1 MNWDDCLAQGQQSF
15 SLRVLWLGALL
26 APCFGAMW
34 NWTQI
39 KLPFQVIC
47 LSNLIFC
54 EGSDKWT
61 WPCHKL
67 KWSQLMSRDQMHE
80 KNHAHNV
87 NQKWKWEVN
96 IESGNYFHLK
106 SAFNCISSLFF
117 VFAGKRAI
125 LRSADTFDRWQ
136 QYLPILSRLLF
147 PVSTFCTLA
156 SFNYHEFV
164 QCFTVFTSWIIVS
177 MCPAWDR

>member
-1 MNWDDCLAQGQQSF
+1 MVQSWHCWHCDIVQHFGWKRFEMNWDDCLAQGQQSF

-26 APCFGAMW
+26 APCLGAMW

-54 EGSDKWT
+54 EGSERWT

-96 IESGNYFHLK
+96 IESGNWNYYWK
-106 SAFNCISSLFF
+106 
-117 VFAGKRAI
+117 
-125 LRSADTFDRWQ
+125 
-136 QYLPILSRLLF
+136 
-147 PVSTFCTLA
+147 VSVRKTKDCCETA
-156 SFNYHEFV
+156 CKMPHERG
-164 QCFTVFTSWIIVS
+164 QIWK
-177 MCPAWDR
+177 M

>member
-1 MNWDDCLAQGQQSF
+1 MVQSWHCWHCDIVQHFGWKRFEMNWDDCLAQGQQSF

-26 APCFGAMW
+26 APCLGAMW

-47 LSNLIFC
+47 LSNLISC
-54 EGSDKWT
+54 EGSERWT

-96 IESGNYFHLK
+96 IESGNWNYYWK
-106 SAFNCISSLFF
+106 
-117 VFAGKRAI
+117 
-125 LRSADTFDRWQ
+125 
-136 QYLPILSRLLF
+136 
-147 PVSTFCTLA
+147 VSVRKTKDCCETA
-156 SFNYHEFV
+156 CKMPHERG
-164 QCFTVFTSWIIVS
+164 QIWK
-177 MCPAWDR
+177 M

>member
-1 MNWDDCLAQGQQSF
+1 MVQSWHCWHCDIVQHFGWKRFEMNWDDCLAQGQQSF

-87 NQKWKWEVN
+87 DQKRKWEVN
-96 IESGNYFHLK
+96 IESGNWNYYWK
-106 SAFNCISSLFF
+106 
-117 VFAGKRAI
+117 
-125 LRSADTFDRWQ
+125 
-136 QYLPILSRLLF
+136 
-147 PVSTFCTLA
+147 VSVRKTKDCCETA
-156 SFNYHEFV
+156 CKMPHERG
-164 QCFTVFTSWIIVS
+164 QIWK
-177 MCPAWDR
+177 M

>member
-1 MNWDDCLAQGQQSF
+1 MVQSWHCWHCDIVQHFGWKRFEMNWDDCLAQGQQSF

-26 APCFGAMW
+26 APCLGAMW

-54 EGSDKWT
+54 EGSERWT

-87 NQKWKWEVN
+87 DQKRKWEVN
-96 IESGNYFHLK
+96 IESGNWNYYWK
-106 SAFNCISSLFF
+106 
-117 VFAGKRAI
+117 
-125 LRSADTFDRWQ
+125 
-136 QYLPILSRLLF
+136 
-147 PVSTFCTLA
+147 VSVRKTKDCCETA
-156 SFNYHEFV
+156 CKMPHERG
-164 QCFTVFTSWIIVS
+164 QIWK
-177 MCPAWDR
+177 M

>member
-1 MNWDDCLAQGQQSF
+1 MASFSWCKVDIVDIVQHFGWKRFEMNWDDCLAQGQQSF

-26 APCFGAMW
+26 APCLGAMW

-80 KNHAHNV
+80 KNHAHNESISI
-87 NQKWKWEVN
+87 NTSKLKHKMHLMWKR
-96 IESGNYFHLK
+96 LK
-106 SAFNCISSLFF
+106 AEMPGMLNGAFWKLCQCE
-117 VFAGKRAI
+117 KC
-125 LRSADTFDRWQ
+125 
-136 QYLPILSRLLF
+136 LPIWKMSYCTSSR
-147 PVSTFCTLA
+147 
-156 SFNYHEFV
+156 NKY
-164 QCFTVFTSWIIVS
+164 
-177 MCPAWDR
+177 

>member
-1 MNWDDCLAQGQQSF
+1 MVQSWHCWHCDIVQHFGWKRFEMNWDDCLAQGQQSF

-54 EGSDKWT
+54 EGSAKWT

-67 KWSQLMSRDQMHE
+67 KRSQLMPRDQMHE
-80 KNHAHNV
+80 KKHAHNV
-87 NQKWKWEVN
+87 DQKWKWEVN
-96 IESGNYFHLK
+96 IESVNWNYYWK
-106 SAFNCISSLFF
+106 
-117 VFAGKRAI
+117 
-125 LRSADTFDRWQ
+125 
-136 QYLPILSRLLF
+136 
-147 PVSTFCTLA
+147 VSVRKTKDCCETA
-156 SFNYHEFV
+156 CKMPHERG
-164 QCFTVFTSWIIVS
+164 QIWK
-177 MCPAWDR
+177 M

>member
-1 MNWDDCLAQGQQSF
+1 MVQSWHCWHCDIVQHFGWKRFEMNWDDCLAQGQQSF

-54 EGSDKWT
+54 EGSERWT

-96 IESGNYFHLK
+96 IESGNWNYYWK
-106 SAFNCISSLFF
+106 
-117 VFAGKRAI
+117 
-125 LRSADTFDRWQ
+125 
-136 QYLPILSRLLF
+136 
-147 PVSTFCTLA
+147 VSVRKTKDCCETA
-156 SFNYHEFV
+156 CKMPHERG
-164 QCFTVFTSWIIVS
+164 QIWK
-177 MCPAWDR
+177 M